1 MAKYALHKKKPEE
14 ISERAR
20 RLNAQAITVNIHD
33 HMMFEFAIR
42 KALGQKDIFNT
53 WYLPQLKRGG
63 FNVVATT
70 IGSNSPCL
78 SNLTDDL
85 VFGAMEQWDML
96 REEEKTAGTFRI
108 CTNVA
113 QIRQTV
119 AEGKIALLLAFEGA
133 RALHG
138 RAGEDSMAMLHAF
151 HARSV
156 FVLTASAVQHARC
169 LAMESVSAALRLVQR
184 PSVFLSSK
192 R

>member
-1 MAKYALHKKKPEE
+1 MAKYTLNKKRPDE

-20 RLNAQAITVNIHD
+20 RLNEQSITVNIHD

-53 WYLPQLKRGG
+53 YYLPQLKRGC

-96 REEEKTAGTFRI
+96 QRFLGPFIFAPTLRKFVRRLPKERLRFCLLLKAHVP
-108 CTNVA
+108 CTV
-113 QIRQTV
+113 
-119 AEGKIALLLAFEGA
+119 EPEKIAWQCCTLFTRSVCASTAFVVQHVRCSAMVSANVVQKLAQRPLAF
-133 RALHG
+133 R
-138 RAGEDSMAMLHAF
+138 
-151 HARSV
+151 
-156 FVLTASAVQHARC
+156 
-169 LAMESVSAALRLVQR
+169 
-184 PSVFLSSK
+184 
-192 R
+192 